1 MSQFE
6 KNKNRIRLL
15 ASIGICAASAMV
27 LAYVEFLLP
36 PIYAPLPAVKC
47 GLANIAVLF
56 ILYKGGGLPAAFI
69 LYKGGG
75 LPAALVSAV
84 KVSLT
89 ALLFGSFMSLAYS
102 TSGAALSLV
111 VMILLRRTDRFT
123 PLGVSVAGAIAHNAG
138 QVAVAAFITGTPAV
152 TAYFIPLMLTGCA
165 AGIAVGLLGG
175 ILLKHVKV

>member
-15 ASIGICAASAMV
+15 ASVGICAASAMV

-56 ILYKGGGLPAAFI
+56 ILYKGGGLPAA
-69 LYKGGG
+69 
-75 LPAALVSAV
+75 LVSAV

-102 TSGAALSLV
+102 ASGAALSLV